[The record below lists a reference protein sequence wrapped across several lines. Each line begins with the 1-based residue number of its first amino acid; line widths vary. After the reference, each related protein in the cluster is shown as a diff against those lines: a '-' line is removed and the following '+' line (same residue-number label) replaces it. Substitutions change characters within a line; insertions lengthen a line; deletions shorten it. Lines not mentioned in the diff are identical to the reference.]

1 MIMLAQLRRVFL
13 SAWNSSCVACKSK
26 ELWKFGFSGGL
37 CGQPSCLGGHSRGIT
52 SPCHGTAFP
61 GEVTLTHAGAGITW
75 MRVVLSAAATL
86 DTTEGWV
93 MPLSPAL
100 FSGGRCSRCQVA
112 CVVTGWILLKGWSSL
127 WWVFFW
133 LLTLNSLCPLS
144 HDYNKSTDSLAKG
157 IHF

>member
-1 MIMLAQLRRVFL
+1 MLLVMIMLAQLRRVFL

-37 CGQPSCLGGHSRGIT
+37 CGQPSCLDGHSRGIT

-86 DTTEGWV
+86 DTTKGELCHCHLRCFQVGGAPGV
-93 MPLSPAL
+93 RLPVLS
-100 FSGGRCSRCQVA
+100 QVEY
-112 CVVTGWILLKGWSSL
+112 S
-127 WWVFFW
+127 
-133 LLTLNSLCPLS
+133 
-144 HDYNKSTDSLAKG
+144 
-157 IHF
+157 